1 MDKGKW
7 IAVVIC
13 LLLTAA
19 AYIGSTGLFYT
30 DYRPIRN
37 YDLVAFAA
45 SWGGLIYMLIRDKSK
60 KDK

>member
-7 IAVVIC
+7 IAVVTC

-30 DYRPIRN
+30 EYRPIRN

-45 SWGGLIYMLIRDKSK
+45 SWTGLIYMLIRDKNK
-60 KDK
+60 KDR